1 MKDFAL
7 YSNQNLCEKRKAGG
21 TETVYEYVVETRH
34 LSKKYGN
41 VRALEQVSVHVK
53 QGEIY
58 GLIGDNGAGKTTLLK
73 TLAGH
78 IWPSDGEL
86 RLFGEYEETK
96 LLKCRRR
103 IGAMIEEPGFFPNL
117 SVKQNMEY
125 YRILKGIPGKEKIGE
140 TLKLMEIWNRRDSKC
155 SALSMGMK
163 QRLGLAIAMLGEP
176 EMLILDEPI
185 NGLDPSGIV
194 EFRNLLLRLNKEKN
208 VTIMLSS
215 HILSEL
221 QQTADI
227 FGFLHKGRM
236 LEEIGKKEL
245 KEKCEDCLE
254 ICVSDVETYARLLDQ
269 YFSDEYYRVLPGQMV
284 EVSNPKRE
292 VEEYSRLAAENDLL
306 ITGLRRRRQSLEE
319 YFINLKGGVVR
330 E

>member
-1 MKDFAL
+1 M
-7 YSNQNLCEKRKAGG
+7 
-21 TETVYEYVVETRH
+21 YEYIVETRQI
-34 LSKKYGN
+34 SKKYRN
-41 VRALEQVSVHVK
+41 VQALEHVSVHVK
-53 QGEIY
+53 QGGIY

-73 TLAGH
+73 TLVGH
-78 IWPSDGEL
+78 IWPSEGEL

-96 LLKCRRR
+96 LLKCRQR
-103 IGAMIEEPGFFPNL
+103 IGTMIEEPGFFPNL

-125 YRILKGIPGKEKIGE
+125 YRILKGIPGKEKTEEI
-140 TLKLMEIWNRRDSKC
+140 LKLMEIWDRRDSKC
-155 SALSMGMK
+155 STLSMGMR

-194 EFRNLLLRLNKEKN
+194 EFRNILFRLNQEKN

-221 QQTADI
+221 QQTADT
-227 FGFLHKGRM
+227 FGFLHKGRI

-254 ICVSDVETYARLLDQ
+254 IGVSDVETYARLLEQ
-269 YFSDEYYRVLPGQMV
+269 YFSDEYYRVLPDQMV
-284 EVSNPKRE
+284 EVSNPQRE
-292 VEEYSRLAAENDLL
+292 VEEYSRLAAKNDVL

-319 YFINLKGGVVR
+319 YFMNLKGGVVG